1 MGTMSTKALGAAVV
15 ATFVAASA
23 VSVAAAGSGSAAAI
37 QGCVGKQGALRIV
50 SSAKK
55 CTAHEH
61 ALSWND
67 RGPTGPAGSPAA
79 TAVYTL
85 TVAET
90 PTNGSDTRTFLGKPA
105 TVGFNAKTVA
115 IVSASLDFAS
125 SDGAKL
131 DSFFEVCYQGATGPI
146 NLVTYTEPNFS
157 APSASYFAQSVT
169 GVVGGLA
176 PGVYR
181 VGVCTAAETGNV
193 VHGHGSG
200 WVEVA
205 QTTAGVAPA

>member
-1 MGTMSTKALGAAVV
+1 MGTTSAKLLGLAII
-15 ATFVAASA
+15 TTLIAASA
-23 VSVAAAGSGSAAAI
+23 VSVASAGGSASAI
-37 QGCVGKQGALRIV
+37 QGCVGKQGVLRIV

-61 ALSWND
+61 ALSWNE
-67 RGPTGPAGSPAA
+67 RGPSGPAGSPAA

-85 TVAET
+85 AVADT
-90 PTNGSDTRTFLGKPA
+90 PANGSDTRTFLGKPA
-105 TVGFNAKTVA
+105 TVAFNAKTVA

-125 SDGAKL
+125 SDGAKI
-131 DSFFEVCYQGATGPI
+131 DSFFEVCYQGATGPV
-146 NLVTYTEPNFS
+146 NLVTLTEPNFS
-157 APSASYFAQSVT
+157 ALSGSYFSQSVT

-176 PGVYR
+176 PGYYR

-193 VHGHGSG
+193 VHGHGAG